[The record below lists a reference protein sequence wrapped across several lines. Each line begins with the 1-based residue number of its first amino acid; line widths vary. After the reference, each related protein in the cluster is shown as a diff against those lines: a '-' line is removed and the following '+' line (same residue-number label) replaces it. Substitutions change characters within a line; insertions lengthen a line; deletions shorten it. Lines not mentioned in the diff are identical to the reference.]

1 MSAARLLA
9 ASLVLVSCA
18 GVQRRG
24 ADLGTFDLEARLA
37 ARAASLE
44 GTTGA
49 FQVGGARFNPDCSGF
64 VEAVYEA
71 EGVPFRRLAALAAP
85 GERSG
90 VMAAYRVMQRFGTVL
105 RGDGAW
111 PAPGDL
117 VFFHDT
123 YDRNGDGA
131 ADDPLT
137 HVGVAVWTDE
147 GTVVFMHRGGRAV
160 ARAAMTRDRPGVPS
174 DGGKVLNSAL
184 REKRGTAIDARR
196 YAGALFSA
204 FGRLDPEKLP
214 PGVKLGPPLPGTAL
228 AAPARGDARRPR

>member
-1 MSAARLLA
+1 VPIARPLAAAALLLA
-9 ASLVLVSCA
+9 ACA

-24 ADLGTFDLEARLA
+24 TDTLAAVDLEARLA

-49 FQVGGARFNPDCSGF
+49 FEVGGARFNADCSGF

-85 GERSG
+85 GVRSG
-90 VMAAYRVMQRFGTVL
+90 VAAAYRVMQRFGTVL
-105 RGDGAW
+105 RGDDVW

-123 YDRNGDGA
+123 YDRNRNGA

-137 HVGVAVWTDE
+137 HVGVVEWTED
-147 GTVVFMHRGGRAV
+147 GTVVFIHRGGRTV
-160 ARAAMTRDRPGVPS
+160 AKGAMTRDRPGVGS
-174 DGGKVLNSAL
+174 DRGRLLNSPL
-184 REKRGTAIDARR
+184 REKRRAQAGDVERR
-196 YAGALFSA
+196 SEDVLADGLFA
-204 FGRLDPEKLP
+204 AYGRLDPEKLP
-214 PGVKLGPPLPGTAL
+214 PGVALGPPLPVAAAR
-228 AAPARGDARRPR
+228 AAP